1 MVKKCIYRLIDELIA
16 SVNNLDNEIRRDER
30 GQCVT

>member
-1 MVKKCIYRLIDELIA
+1 MYIYKLIDEPIA

-30 GQCVT
+30 GQCAT